1 MKKEILVVQLIILA
15 LFLVMLGCAGEPQTE
30 LNAAKDAL
38 EKAREAEAD
47 RYASDLFAEAGN
59 SITEAENLIAQ
70 KNYREAKKLLT
81 EAKAMADS
89 AASQAPINKD
99 DVKVIAEDAISESRK
114 AMEQLKG
121 TQKIAGD
128 WKIPKAKTDLSKQ
141 IPTWE
146 GQLKEAQEELDS
158 GNFDVAKEIAGEV
171 YQQIIA
177 KNEELSELIMGK
189 QKK

>member
-1 MKKEILVVQLIILA
+1 MKKEIIVQLIILA
-15 LFLVMLGCAGEPQTE
+15 FFSVMLGCAGEPQTE

-47 RYASDLFAEAGN
+47 RYAPDLFVEAENA
-59 SITEAENLIAQ
+59 ITEAENLIAQ
-70 KNYREAKKLLT
+70 KNYGEAKKLLI
-81 EAKAMADS
+81 EAEATADS
-89 AASQAPINKD
+89 AAFQAPINKE

-128 WKIPKAKTDLSKQ
+128 WRIPKAKTDLSKEMS
-141 IPTWE
+141 TWE
-146 GQLKEAQEELDS
+146 GQLKEAQEELDG
-158 GNFDVAKEIAGEV
+158 GNYDVAKEIAGGV

-177 KNEELSELIMGK
+177 KNEELSNLIMDK